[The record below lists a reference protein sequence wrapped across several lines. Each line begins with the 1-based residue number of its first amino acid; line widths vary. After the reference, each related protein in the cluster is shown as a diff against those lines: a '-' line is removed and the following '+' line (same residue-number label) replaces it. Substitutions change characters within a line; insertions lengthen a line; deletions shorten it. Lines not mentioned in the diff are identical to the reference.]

1 MVKNIFFCILFIFS
15 LTAGYSERLS
25 VNVWW
30 ELEPMVSLEG
40 EYPVPK
46 EVAIKKLLEEARI
59 FLSSMIYGYSFIY
72 TPSDKTRKIKDVFVL
87 KPAALIKWGDKRLEV
102 TDVRQEDKRLHA
114 KVLYHLLEFQYLNR
128 EAWSSSAIAVSSGM
142 GTGNIFKGS
151 AERRVSF
158 KNAVKDAVRNY
169 LRPRIY
175 NKPREV
181 SGEVIVWNSPEVT
194 VNDGM
199 YVTTVR
205 IKIRIKKVVP
215 YRIF

>member
-1 MVKNIFFCILFIFS
+1 
-15 LTAGYSERLS
+15 
-25 VNVWW
+25 
-30 ELEPMVSLEG
+30 MVSLKG

-46 EVAIKKLLEEARI
+46 DRAVKNLLEEARI
-59 FLSSMIYGYSFIY
+59 FLSSMIYGYGFIY
-72 TPSDKTRKIKDVFVL
+72 TPSDKTRKIKEVFVL

-102 TDVRQEDKRLHA
+102 TDVRQENKRLYA

-128 EAWSSSAIAVSSGM
+128 EAWSSSAIAVSAGM
-142 GTGNIFKGS
+142 GTGNVFKGS
-151 AERRVSF
+151 GQRRVSF
-158 KNAVKDAVRNY
+158 KNAIKDAVRNY
-169 LRPRIY
+169 LRTRIY

-194 VNDGM
+194 VNKGM

-205 IKIRIKKVVP
+205 IKLRIKKVVP